1 MCIMPDANRMPVPME
16 SHQAD
21 FPHSLQ
27 ALCTRTRALIQ
38 IGFFCAK
45 VRCKKI
51 RVPSEFPIMVP
62 MAHRTINPR
71 DPTRN
76 KPRDV

>member
-1 MCIMPDANRMPVPME
+1 MPDANRMPVPME

-27 ALCTRTRALIQ
+27 ELCTRIGVLIQ
-38 IGFFCAK
+38 KGFFGAK
-45 VRCKKI
+45 FSCERSQ
-51 RVPSEFPIMVP
+51 VPATFPIMVP
-62 MAHRTINPR
+62 MAHRTVNPR
-71 DPTRN
+71 NLTRN